1 MLTLLRFFVFGC
13 SRNGKVMREEG
24 VLPNAITLRS
34 ALLAL
39 ENAPPPPLETRG
51 QAPPILRSSEAASEE
66 KKTVLPQ
73 TSASKDSRN
82 HSAGVRAGM
91 DKKHSRGWFGSSPP
105 PLPWEVAFL
114 LLENMASGALEEKVF
129 PGPRDF
135 SAGLT
140 SACFGGAEWS
150 SIEQVP
156 VNSMSR
162 STLSGQAS

>member
-1 MLTLLRFFVFGC
+1 
-13 SRNGKVMREEG
+13 MREEG

-39 ENAPPPPLETRG
+39 ENAPPPPLETWR
-51 QAPPILRSSEAASEE
+51 QAAPILRSSEAVSEE
-66 KKTVLPQ
+66 KKTVPPHA
-73 TSASKDSRN
+73 SDSKDSQN
-82 HSAGVRAGM
+82 LSVGVRAGTE
-91 DKKHSRGWFGSSPP
+91 KKRNRGWVGSSP
-105 PLPWEVAFL
+105 PLPWEVAFS
-114 LLENMASGALEEKVF
+114 LLENMADGVLEEKVF

-156 VNSMSR
+156 VNSISCPG
-162 STLSGQAS
+162 LSFQASMDVELMSMNVSSLQARHQ